1 MAALDPGRRT
11 ALNAVK
17 LRALVEG
24 SFGALDATTAS
35 SFGTGAALAD
45 GHRAF
50 VLPDERAARAVGP
63 ALAWADAQGAS
74 EVHLLVDDHAADLA
88 RRSTYFTSPPT
99 VWQIDGRTCRPVE
112 PADVPT
118 APEPIADAT
127 ALGLVLE
134 QAGLDVVVENGTVMG
149 EVLGLEVA
157 RVVVSDD
164 GTAGIEVGVGRH
176 DREAFAIVHGDLP
189 TVDALRRV
197 IDTVRSHRR
206 ADLPQH
212 PLNGLAPERWLLRQA
227 MLAPD
232 LFADWTLARASGPV
246 GRDSVKDVVP
256 AIAAG
261 TDDHGRPVVVA
272 ASVGVDLDLVPAAA
286 DARAAFDPGAR
297 LVLVVP
303 EADALPVLHRL
314 AGRLHRPAEVWPVSG
329 DWRLRPSLV
338 AHDRPAV

>member
-1 MAALDPGRRT
+1 MTALDPSRRT

-17 LRALVEG
+17 LRTLVEG
-24 SFGALDATTAS
+24 TFGALDPTVAS
-35 SFGTGAALAD
+35 GFGSGAALTD

-50 VLPDERAARAVGP
+50 VLPDDRAERSVGP
-63 ALAWADAQGAS
+63 ALAWAEAQGAA
-74 EVHLLVDDHAADLA
+74 ELHLLVDEHATDLA
-88 RRSTYFTSPPT
+88 RRAAYFTSGPT
-99 VWQIDGRTCRPVE
+99 VWQIDGRSCRAVE
-112 PADVPT
+112 PAPVRT
-118 APEPIADAT
+118 SAEPSADAT

-134 QAGLDVVVENGTVMG
+134 EAGLDVVVEDGTVMG

-157 RVVVSDD
+157 RVSVADD
-164 GTAGIEVGVGRH
+164 GRPGIEVGVGRH

-227 MLAPD
+227 MLDPE
-232 LFADWTLARASGPV
+232 LVGDWTLARSSGPI
-246 GRDSVKDVVP
+246 RRQSVKDVVP
-256 AIAAG
+256 ALAAG
-261 TDDHGRPVVVA
+261 TDDTGHAVVVA
-272 ASVGVDLDLVPAAA
+272 TSVGVDLDLVPAAA
-286 DARAAFDPGAR
+286 DGRAAFDAHAR

-314 AGRLHRPAEVWPVSG
+314 AGRLHRPAEVWAVPG
-329 DWRLRPSLV
+329 DWRLRPSLD